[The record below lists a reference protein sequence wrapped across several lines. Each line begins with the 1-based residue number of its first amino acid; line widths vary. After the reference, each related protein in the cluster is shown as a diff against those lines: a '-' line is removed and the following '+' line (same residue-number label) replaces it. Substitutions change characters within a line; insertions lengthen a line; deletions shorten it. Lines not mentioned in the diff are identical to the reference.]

1 MSRERLVEMTRIN
14 IDHHVRGA
22 TGRTD
27 AITAIPASNYFDRG
41 RWQQEVDLIFKRL
54 PLALALSAELRQPA
68 TYKAMEVLDT
78 PVLLC
83 RDENRR
89 VRAFIN
95 MCSHR
100 GTMLVEEGGGQARR
114 FTCPYHG
121 WSYDCA
127 GKLVGIFRERDF
139 GEIDR
144 ETLGLVELP
153 CAERA
158 GIVWVNLSPDPAVD
172 VDTFLGGYDKVLDFL
187 GLADMV
193 HHGRRVLPGPNWKVA
208 FDGYVDFYHL
218 PQLHRNT
225 FGENTSPDA
234 VFHPFGPHQRIASP
248 SDKADKLAKLPEEQ
262 WAVRDMIGGVWSIFP
277 HASVAGF
284 RVGGTLVYQ
293 VARLFPGADPESSIT
308 HLDFVSLEQPDDPD
322 FASLV
327 DKQIDFLLSVVRDED
342 YHTGLKIQRS
352 LRSGARKELLF
363 GRNEGGAQHVHGW
376 LDRVLECTDED
387 LPALFNGR

>member
-1 MSRERLVEMTRIN
+1 MSRDRLVEMTRIN
-14 IDHHVRGA
+14 IDHHRRGTTA
-22 TGRTD
+22 RAD
-27 AITAIPASNYFDRG
+27 AITAIPASNYFDPD
-41 RWQQEVDLIFKRL
+41 RWQREVDLIFKRL
-54 PLALALSAELRQPA
+54 PLALGLTAELREPYD
-68 TYKAMEVLDT
+68 YKAMDVLDT

-83 RDENRR
+83 RDPNRT
-89 VRAFIN
+89 VRAFVN

-100 GTMLVEEGGGQARR
+100 GSMLVEDGNGQARR

-127 GKLVGIFRERDF
+127 GKLVGIFREADF

-144 ETLGLVELP
+144 DTLGLVELP

-158 GIVWVNLSPDPAVD
+158 GIVWVNLSSNPTLDI
-172 VDTFLGGYDKVLDFL
+172 DTFLGGYDKVLDFL
-187 GLADMV
+187 GLAGMV
-193 HHGRRVLPGPNWKVA
+193 HHGGRVLHGPNWKVA

-218 PQLHRNT
+218 PQLHRNS
-225 FGENTSPDA
+225 FGETISPDA

-248 SDKADKLAKLPEEQ
+248 SDKAAKLADLPEDE
-262 WAVRDMIGGVWSIFP
+262 WAVTDMIGGVWSIFP

-284 RVGGTLVYQ
+284 RVGSTRMYQ
-293 VARLFPGADPESSIT
+293 VARIFPGADAESSIT
-308 HLDFVSLEQPDDPD
+308 HLDFISPDVVDDPG

-352 LRSGARKELLF
+352 LRSRARTELLF
-363 GRNEGGAQHVHGW
+363 GRNEGGAQHVHRW
-376 LDRVLECTDED
+376 LDRVLATSDKD
-387 LPALFNGR
+387 LPALFNEA